1 MISES
6 FTGEDLET
14 ITGFFGEM
22 LDDNTLDDQ
31 VRRRVE
37 SVYIKA
43 AIKLGV
49 LDEDKKEYYE

>member
-1 MISES
+1 MSNEQPNI
-6 FTGEDLET
+6 FLTGDELET

-37 SVYIKA
+37 RVYKKA
-43 AIKLGV
+43 AIELGV
-49 LDEDKKEYYE
+49 LDEDE

>member
-1 MISES
+1 MSKEQPNI
-6 FTGEDLET
+6 FLTGDELET

-37 SVYIKA
+37 RVYKKA
-43 AIKLGV
+43 AIELGV
-49 LDEDKKEYYE
+49 LDEDE

>member
-14 ITGFFGEM
+14 ITGFFGVM

-37 SVYIKA
+37 SVYKKA
-43 AIKLGV
+43 AIELGV
-49 LDEDKKEYYE
+49 LDEDE